1 MITFSATFYDGVR
14 STGVSVRL
22 EVSDDG
28 VLSIHGLDAL
38 QTYAL
43 KDVEIEARLGNT
55 VRKITLPG
63 GATCESLDHERL
75 DELLSRTKRGLAGAW
90 LYRVESTWR
99 VAIFSAVLLVVL
111 VIAGTRWGIPVA
123 AKFLAQ
129 AIPQELAYDLG
140 RGTLAMLDDT
150 LLHPS
155 VLTQERRVDLSK
167 RFARI
172 AKNYQVLPLTLHFR
186 RGIGPNAFAL
196 PNGAVIVTDEL
207 VGLAKDD
214 LEIDSVIL
222 HEIGHVDRRHAL
234 RMALETSSVAILVST
249 YLGDVSQL
257 SALSSTL
264 PGIVAQQHYSR
275 EHETEADDFAMEQMD
290 RLGIPR
296 RHFARILSALDS
308 ALGQQKNRKT
318 EYLDSHPATMERI
331 RRFGG

>member
-1 MITFSATFYDGVR
+1 MITFSATFFDGVR
-14 STGVSVRL
+14 STGIPVRL
-22 EVSDDG
+22 EVNDEG
-28 VLSIHGLDAL
+28 ILSIHGLDVL

-43 KDVEIEARLGNT
+43 KDVELEARLGNT

-63 GATCESLDHERL
+63 GATCESSDHERL
-75 DELLSRTKRGLAGAW
+75 DELLHSSRRGRAGTW
-90 LYRVESTWR
+90 LHRVESTWR
-99 VAIFSAVLLVVL
+99 VAIVSAAILILL

-123 AKFLAQ
+123 AKYLAQ

-140 RGTLAMLDDT
+140 RGSLAMLDDT

-155 VLTQERRVDLSK
+155 ALTQERRFDLSK

-234 RMALETSSVAILVST
+234 RMALETSSFIILVST

-257 SALSSTL
+257 SALSSSL

-275 EHETEADDFAMEQMD
+275 EHETEADDFAMQQMD

-296 RHFARILSALDS
+296 SHFARILSALDN
-308 ALGQQKNRKT
+308 ALGHEKNRKT

-331 RRFGG
+331 RRFRG